1 MQNPLHRTEDEPLTP
16 KLQSFKFSQG
26 AFKKAYTAAEEALRK
41 EIFIDNRQAVI
52 DFNTKYSSGEETFTM
67 QLNPFADLLPHEFS
81 LRLNGFNRSSLTKR
95 VKIPSP
101 TTFVPSANVNIPE
114 KMDWR
119 DQGAVT
125 TVKFQG
131 DCMGCYAFASVGA

>member
-1 MQNPLHRTEDEPLTP
+1 M
-16 KLQSFKFSQG
+16 LQS
-26 AFKKAYTAAEEALRK
+26 AFKKAYSAAEEALRK

-52 DFNTKYSSGEETFTM
+52 DFNTKYSSGEVTYTQ

-81 LRLNGFNRSSLTKR
+81 LRLNGFNRSSLSKR

-101 TTFVPSANVNIPE
+101 TAFVPSANVKIPE
-114 KMDWR
+114 KVDWR

-125 TVKFQG
+125 PVKFQG
-131 DCMGCYAFASVGA
+131 DCMSCYAFSSVSTTLMVSHRVPF